1 MINIIS
7 NKTILTTSTFFFFLN
22 GVELVDTSYPS
33 LINLILAVK
42 KKKNCRVVWR
52 VKKRGKGREKK
63 KQIYIYEKVLFE
75 ILTL

>member
-1 MINIIS
+1 
-7 NKTILTTSTFFFFLN
+7 
-22 GVELVDTSYPS
+22 VELVDTSYPS

-42 KKKNCRVVWR
+42 EKKNCRVVWR